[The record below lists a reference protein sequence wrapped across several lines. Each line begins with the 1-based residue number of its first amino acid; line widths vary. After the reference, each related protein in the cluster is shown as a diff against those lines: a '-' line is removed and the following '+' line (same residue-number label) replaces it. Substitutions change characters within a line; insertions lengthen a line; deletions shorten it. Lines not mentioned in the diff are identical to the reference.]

1 MISITISSVQ
11 NFHENQINLNMYT
24 PISASLPKQ
33 KVVMGAC
40 NICASS
46 ECFFI
51 TNADIDDYL
60 HCWISS
66 PSCSSTAKNKVGSLK
81 THYLHILLIILPIYP
96 LFLSKS

>member
-1 MISITISSVQ
+1 MISISISSVH

-24 PISASLPKQ
+24 PTSASLPKQ
-33 KVVMGAC
+33 KVVRGAC

-60 HCWISS
+60 HCR
-66 PSCSSTAKNKVGSLK
+66 TYMDFNLTKAGFQVHHVHQLLK
-81 THYLHILLIILPIYP
+81 T
-96 LFLSKS
+96 KSVP